1 MVAGNGVARWHRGA
15 DEGVFVKTVVLEAP
29 GRMSLIERPDPGAPG
44 PGEARVRVLR
54 VGVCGTDLHA
64 YRGRQAFIRY
74 PVVPGHELAVE
85 VESLGPGAESAGVR
99 PGDRCVLTPYLF
111 DGTCQACRAGRTNC
125 CTSLTLLGVHVD
137 GGMTDA
143 MVVPASLLL
152 PANDLPVDTLAVA
165 EMLAVGAHAAARARL
180 DDRTRVLVI
189 GAGPIGLSVLA
200 FARLESAATF
210 VVDVDERRLALAEAT
225 GLAHALP
232 VPAAEDGGVETLVAA
247 LRARLDGDLP
257 EVVFD
262 ATGSRASMER
272 APALVAPGGRLVLVG
287 HTPGPLAFAN
297 PVLHGKELELV
308 FSRNARRQD
317 FEAVFAA
324 LRDGRVDPAPWIST
338 RVDPA
343 GFVGAIEG
351 WTQPGADLVKAV
363 VAWPEVDAG
372 RTASAA
378 AGGRGPA

>member
-1 MVAGNGVARWHRGA
+1 M
-15 DEGVFVKTVVLEAP
+15 KTVVLEAP
-29 GRMSLIERPDPGAPG
+29 GRMVLAERPDPGAPG

-85 VESLGPGAESAGVR
+85 VEALGPGCEAVGVR

-143 MVVPASLLL
+143 MIVPASLLL
-152 PANDLPVDTLAVA
+152 PANDLPLDILALA
-165 EMLAVGAHAAARARL
+165 EMLAVGAHAAVRSRL
-180 DDRTRVLVI
+180 DERARVLVI

-200 FARLESAATF
+200 FARLEAAATY
-210 VVDVDERRLALAEAT
+210 VVDVDERRLAGAEAV
-225 GLAHALP
+225 GLARALRP
-232 VPAAEDGGVETLVAA
+232 PSAADGGVEEWVAE
-247 LRARLDGDLP
+247 LRSLLGGDLP
-257 EVVFD
+257 EVVVD
-262 ATGSRASMER
+262 ATGSRVSMER

-287 HTPGPLAFAN
+287 HTPGPLTFAN

-317 FEAVFAA
+317 FDAVFAA
-324 LRDGRVDPAPWIST
+324 VRGGRVDPGAWIST
-338 RVDPA
+338 RVDPE
-343 GFVGAIEG
+343 GFVRSIEG
-351 WTQPGADLVKAV
+351 WTTPGAELVKAV
-363 VAWPEVDAG
+363 VEWSQVVAG
-372 RTASAA
+372 GHHATGAT
-378 AGGRGPA
+378 GGRGLA